1 MHGRVYRVLRGVKAL
16 QDVIAYFSTHG
27 ADYIQ
32 MVLEHLNVSILS
44 LAAAI
49 LIAVPLGIACSRSSL
64 LEKISVGVSGILRII
79 PSLAVLVVCVPI
91 LGTGVLPAV
100 VALTVLAI
108 PPILINT
115 ALGFR
120 SVPDD
125 VLEAARGMGM
135 DERSVFFK
143 IKVPLA
149 FPVSFA
155 GVRTAASEVVASA
168 TLAAY
173 IGAGGLGQII
183 FTGLGLMRTDLL
195 VIGGAS
201 VAALSLLVG
210 MLLSAIDRRMRPYEF
225 AKQ

>member
-1 MHGRVYRVLRGVKAL
+1 M

-49 LIAVPLGIACSRSSL
+49 LIAVPLGIACSRSPL

-100 VALTVLAI
+100 VALTALAI

-120 SVPDD
+120 SVPAD

-135 DERSVFFK
+135 DERLVFFK

>member
-1 MHGRVYRVLRGVKAL
+1 M

-49 LIAVPLGIACSRSSL
+49 LIAVPLGIACSRFPL

-120 SVPDD
+120 SVPAD

-135 DERSVFFK
+135 DERLVFFK

>member
-1 MHGRVYRVLRGVKAL
+1 M

-49 LIAVPLGIACSRSSL
+49 LIAVPLGVACSRSPL
-64 LEKISVGVSGILRII
+64 LEKVSVGISGILRII

-120 SVPDD
+120 SVPAD

-135 DERSVFFK
+135 DERLVFLK
-143 IKVPLA
+143 IKMPLA

-155 GVRTAASEVVASA
+155 GIRTAASEVVASA

>member
-1 MHGRVYRVLRGVKAL
+1 M
-16 QDVIAYFSTHG
+16 
-27 ADYIQ
+27 
-32 MVLEHLNVSILS
+32 
-44 LAAAI
+44 
-49 LIAVPLGIACSRSSL
+49 
-64 LEKISVGVSGILRII
+64 
-79 PSLAVLVVCVPI
+79 
-91 LGTGVLPAV
+91 
-100 VALTVLAI
+100 
-108 PPILINT
+108 
-115 ALGFR
+115 
-120 SVPDD
+120 
-125 VLEAARGMGM
+125 
-135 DERSVFFK
+135 
-143 IKVPLA
+143 PLA
-149 FPVSFA
+149 LPVSFA

>member
-1 MHGRVYRVLRGVKAL
+1 M
-16 QDVIAYFSTHG
+16 QDVITYFSTHG

-49 LIAVPLGIACSRSSL
+49 LIAVPLGIACSRSPL

-91 LGTGVLPAV
+91 LGTGALPAV

-120 SVPDD
+120 SVPAD

>member
-1 MHGRVYRVLRGVKAL
+1 M

-49 LIAVPLGIACSRSSL
+49 LIAMPLGIACSRSPL

-120 SVPDD
+120 SVPAD

>member
-1 MHGRVYRVLRGVKAL
+1 M

-49 LIAVPLGIACSRSSL
+49 LIAVPLGIACSRSPL

-91 LGTGVLPAV
+91 LGTGALPAV

-120 SVPDD
+120 SVPAD

-135 DERSVFFK
+135 DERLVFFK

-225 AKQ
+225 VKQ

>member
-1 MHGRVYRVLRGVKAL
+1 M
-16 QDVIAYFSTHG
+16 
-27 ADYIQ
+27 
-32 MVLEHLNVSILS
+32 
-44 LAAAI
+44 
-49 LIAVPLGIACSRSSL
+49 
-64 LEKISVGVSGILRII
+64 
-79 PSLAVLVVCVPI
+79 
-91 LGTGVLPAV
+91 LPAV

>member
-1 MHGRVYRVLRGVKAL
+1 M

-49 LIAVPLGIACSRSSL
+49 LIAVPHGIACSRSPL

-91 LGTGVLPAV
+91 LGTGALPAV

-120 SVPDD
+120 SVPAD

-135 DERSVFFK
+135 DERLVFFK

-149 FPVSFA
+149 FPVAFA

-195 VIGGAS
+195 VIGGVS

>member
-1 MHGRVYRVLRGVKAL
+1 M
-16 QDVIAYFSTHG
+16 QDVIAYFSTHS

-44 LAAAI
+44 LAVAI
-49 LIAVPLGIACSRSSL
+49 LVAVPLGIACSRFPL

-120 SVPDD
+120 SVPAD

-135 DERSVFFK
+135 DECLVFFK

>member
-1 MHGRVYRVLRGVKAL
+1 M

-44 LAAAI
+44 LAVAI
-49 LIAVPLGIACSRSSL
+49 LIAVPLGIACSRSPL

-120 SVPDD
+120 SVPAD

-135 DERSVFFK
+135 DERLVFFK
-143 IKVPLA
+143 IKAPLA

-210 MLLSAIDRRMRPYEF
+210 MLLSVIDRRMRPYEF

>member
-1 MHGRVYRVLRGVKAL
+1 M

-44 LAAAI
+44 LAVAI
-49 LIAVPLGIACSRSSL
+49 LVAVPLGIVCSRSPL

-120 SVPDD
+120 SVPAD

-183 FTGLGLMRTDLL
+183 FSCALTCSL
-195 VIGGAS
+195 S
-201 VAALSLLVG
+201 VAPRSRLF
-210 MLLSAIDRRMRPYEF
+210 PF
-225 AKQ
+225 

>member
-1 MHGRVYRVLRGVKAL
+1 M
-16 QDVIAYFSTHG
+16 
-27 ADYIQ
+27 
-32 MVLEHLNVSILS
+32 
-44 LAAAI
+44 
-49 LIAVPLGIACSRSSL
+49 
-64 LEKISVGVSGILRII
+64 
-79 PSLAVLVVCVPI
+79 
-91 LGTGVLPAV
+91 
-100 VALTVLAI
+100 
-108 PPILINT
+108 
-115 ALGFR
+115 
-120 SVPDD
+120 
-125 VLEAARGMGM
+125 
-135 DERSVFFK
+135 
-143 IKVPLA
+143 PLA
-149 FPVSFA
+149 FSVSFA

>member
-1 MHGRVYRVLRGVKAL
+1 M
-16 QDVIAYFSTHG
+16 QDVIAYFSTHS

-44 LAAAI
+44 LAVAI
-49 LIAVPLGIACSRSSL
+49 LIAVPLGIACGRSPL

>member
-1 MHGRVYRVLRGVKAL
+1 M

-49 LIAVPLGIACSRSSL
+49 LIAVPLGIACSRSPL

-91 LGTGVLPAV
+91 LGTGALPAV

-120 SVPDD
+120 SVPVD

-155 GVRTAASEVVASA
+155 GIRTAASEVVASA

-210 MLLSAIDRRMRPYEF
+210 MLLSVIDRRMRPYEF

>member
-1 MHGRVYRVLRGVKAL
+1 M

-27 ADYIQ
+27 TDYIQ

-49 LIAVPLGIACSRSSL
+49 LIAVPLGIACSRSPL

-115 ALGFR
+115 AFGFR
-120 SVPDD
+120 SVPVD

-135 DERSVFFK
+135 DERLVFFK

-155 GVRTAASEVVASA
+155 GIRTAASEVVASA

>member
-1 MHGRVYRVLRGVKAL
+1 M
-16 QDVIAYFSTHG
+16 QDVIAYFSAHG

-44 LAAAI
+44 LAVAI
-49 LIAVPLGIACSRSSL
+49 LVAVPLGIACSRSPL

-120 SVPDD
+120 SVPVD
-125 VLEAARGMGM
+125 VLE
-135 DERSVFFK
+135 
-143 IKVPLA
+143 VPLA

-155 GVRTAASEVVASA
+155 GIRTAASEVVASA

>member
-1 MHGRVYRVLRGVKAL
+1 M

-49 LIAVPLGIACSRSSL
+49 LIAVPLGIACSRSPL
-64 LEKISVGVSGILRII
+64 LEKVSVGISGILRII

-120 SVPDD
+120 SVPAD

-135 DERSVFFK
+135 DERLVFFK

-201 VAALSLLVG
+201 VAVLSLLVG
-210 MLLSAIDRRMRPYEF
+210 MLLSAIGRRMRPYEF

>member
-1 MHGRVYRVLRGVKAL
+1 M

-49 LIAVPLGIACSRSSL
+49 LIAVPLGIACSRSPL

-91 LGTGVLPAV
+91 LGTGALPAV
-100 VALTVLAI
+100 VALTALAI

-120 SVPDD
+120 SVPAD

-135 DERSVFFK
+135 DERLVFFK

>member
-1 MHGRVYRVLRGVKAL
+1 M

-49 LIAVPLGIACSRSSL
+49 LIAVPLGVACSRSPL
-64 LEKISVGVSGILRII
+64 LEKVSAGISGILRII

-120 SVPDD
+120 SVPAD

-135 DERSVFFK
+135 DERLVFLK

-155 GVRTAASEVVASA
+155 GIRTAASEVVASA

>member
-1 MHGRVYRVLRGVKAL
+1 M

-49 LIAVPLGIACSRSSL
+49 LIAVPLGIACSRSPL
-64 LEKISVGVSGILRII
+64 LEKISVGVSGILRTI

-91 LGTGVLPAV
+91 LGPGVLPAV

-108 PPILINT
+108 PPSLINT

-120 SVPDD
+120 SVPADA
-125 VLEAARGMGM
+125 LEAARGMGM
-135 DERSVFFK
+135 DERLVFFK

-155 GVRTAASEVVASA
+155 GIRTAASEVVASA

>member
-1 MHGRVYRVLRGVKAL
+1 M

-49 LIAVPLGIACSRSSL
+49 LIAVPLGIACSRSPL

-120 SVPDD
+120 SVPAD

-135 DERSVFFK
+135 DERLVFFK

-210 MLLSAIDRRMRPYEF
+210 MFLSAIDRRMRPYEF

>member
-1 MHGRVYRVLRGVKAL
+1 M

-49 LIAVPLGIACSRSSL
+49 LIAVPLGIACSRSPL

-91 LGTGVLPAV
+91 LGTGALPAV

-120 SVPDD
+120 SVPAD

-135 DERSVFFK
+135 DERLVFFK

-155 GVRTAASEVVASA
+155 GVRTAASEGVASA
-168 TLAAY
+168 THAAY

-201 VAALSLLVG
+201 VAVLSLLLG
-210 MLLSAIDRRMRPYEF
+210 MLLSAIDRRMRQYEF

>member
-1 MHGRVYRVLRGVKAL
+1 M

-32 MVLEHLNVSILS
+32 MVLEHLNVSVLS

-49 LIAVPLGIACSRSSL
+49 LIAVPLGVACSRSPL
-64 LEKISVGVSGILRII
+64 LEKVSVGISGILRII

-120 SVPDD
+120 SVPAD

-135 DERSVFFK
+135 DERLVSLK

-155 GVRTAASEVVASA
+155 GIRTAASEVVASA

>member
-1 MHGRVYRVLRGVKAL
+1 M

-32 MVLEHLNVSILS
+32 MVLEHLNVSVLS
-44 LAAAI
+44 LVAAI
-49 LIAVPLGIACSRSSL
+49 LIAVPLGIACSRSPL
-64 LEKISVGVSGILRII
+64 LEKVSVGISGILRII

-120 SVPDD
+120 SVPAD

-135 DERSVFFK
+135 DERLVFFK

-155 GVRTAASEVVASA
+155 GARTAASEVVASA

>member
-1 MHGRVYRVLRGVKAL
+1 M

-44 LAAAI
+44 LAVAI
-49 LIAVPLGIACSRSSL
+49 LVAVPLGIACSRSPL
-64 LEKISVGVSGILRII
+64 LEKVSGILRII

-120 SVPDD
+120 SVPAD

-135 DERSVFFK
+135 DERLVFFK

-210 MLLSAIDRRMRPYEF
+210 MFLSAIDRRMRPYEF

>member
-1 MHGRVYRVLRGVKAL
+1 M

-44 LAAAI
+44 LAVAI
-49 LIAVPLGIACSRSSL
+49 LVAVPLGIACSRFPL

>member
-1 MHGRVYRVLRGVKAL
+1 M

-44 LAAAI
+44 LAVAI
-49 LIAVPLGIACSRSSL
+49 LVAVPLGIACSRFPL

-120 SVPDD
+120 SVPAD

-135 DERSVFFK
+135 DECLVFFK

>member
-1 MHGRVYRVLRGVKAL
+1 M

-49 LIAVPLGIACSRSSL
+49 LIAVPLGIACSRSPL

-120 SVPDD
+120 SVPMVRNTYTGIVNIDPR
-125 VLEAARGMGM
+125 VIEAARGMGM
-135 DERSVFFK
+135 DERLVFFK

-149 FPVSFA
+149 FPVAFA

-225 AKQ
+225 AKH

>member
-1 MHGRVYRVLRGVKAL
+1 M

-32 MVLEHLNVSILS
+32 MALEHLNVSILS
-44 LAAAI
+44 LAVAI
-49 LIAVPLGIACSRSSL
+49 LVAVPLGIACSRFPL

-120 SVPDD
+120 SVPAD

-135 DERSVFFK
+135 DECLVFFK

>member
-1 MHGRVYRVLRGVKAL
+1 M

-44 LAAAI
+44 LAVAI
-49 LIAVPLGIACSRSSL
+49 LVAVPLGIACGRSPL

-120 SVPDD
+120 SVPVD

-135 DERSVFFK
+135 DERLVFFK

-155 GVRTAASEVVASA
+155 GIRTAASEVVASA

-195 VIGGAS
+195 IIGGAS
-201 VAALSLLVG
+201 VAVLSLLVG